1 MEILNYN
8 QKIAVMRVLLDI
20 IHAEGRIDM
29 REVSFFNK
37 LLDELTLPY
46 DVKDEIIHKSSLI
59 AILDIK
65 NSLLSKNGILLPL
78 WTK

>member
-29 REVSFFNK
+29 REYS
-37 LLDELTLPY
+37 
-46 DVKDEIIHKSSLI
+46 
-59 AILDIK
+59 
-65 NSLLSKNGILLPL
+65 
-78 WTK
+78 